1 MHEAKTVMREG
12 PKHNNGFIEGPR
24 IAVESPAACWLL
36 SVELK
41 LEKGKI
47 LRRKGKNKK
56 KSGFICIREE
66 FFRFTGSILDLQSVY
81 ILPFSLV
88 QFRAGGEEMMQHV
101 DEVFAAQLEPFALE
115 FTRLMTREFNVQ
127 C

>member
-12 PKHNNGFIEGPR
+12 PKHNNGFIERPR

-47 LRRKGKNKK
+47 EKEKIRKRVGL
-56 KSGFICIREE
+56 SVLERSSSVSLDPFWICK
-66 FFRFTGSILDLQSVY
+66 VY
-81 ILPFSLV
+81 IFCHSLW
-88 QFRAGGEEMMQHV
+88 
-101 DEVFAAQLEPFALE
+101 
-115 FTRLMTREFNVQ
+115 FTSGLAEKK
-127 C
+127 